1 MVPIK
6 LYNQKNLFELE
17 IASEGR
23 IYLGETNKTD
33 KFKDKYMEQ
42 KVVEWINNL
51 NVFSKVA
58 AV

>member
-17 IASEGR
+17 ITSEGC
-23 IYLGETNKTD
+23 IYLGGTNNTD

-51 NVFSKVA
+51 KVFSKVA